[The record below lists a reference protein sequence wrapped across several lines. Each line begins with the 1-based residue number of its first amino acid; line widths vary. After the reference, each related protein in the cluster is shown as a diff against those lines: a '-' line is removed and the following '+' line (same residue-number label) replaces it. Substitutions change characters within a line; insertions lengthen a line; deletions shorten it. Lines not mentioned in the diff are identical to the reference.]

1 MQVQILPAALIYIG
15 MTVTNRGAMKQH
27 PLYNTWQNML
37 TRCYN
42 PNGTTYPWYGA
53 RGIRVCDSWRQS
65 FWNFVDDM
73 GSKPSPE
80 YTIERVNNDGNYCP
94 ENCIWATRADQQKN
108 TRRPPARNNGCIDCG
123 ATICWGAERCTTCA
137 CKRSEKI
144 DWPSVDHLIEMI
156 AASNY
161 SAVGRQLGV
170 CDNAVRKRIRTRSST

>member
-1 MQVQILPAALIYIG
+1 M
-15 MTVTNRGAMKQH
+15 RKH
-27 PLYNTWQNML
+27 PLHSTWQNML

-65 FWNFVDDM
+65 FWSFVEDM
-73 GSKPSPE
+73 GPKPSPE
-80 YTIERVNNDGNYCP
+80 YTLERVDNDGNYCP
-94 ENCIWATRADQQKN
+94 ENCIWATRAEQAKN
-108 TRRPPARNNGCIDCG
+108 TRPRRRKACSESQRHYPQRHYPARKKGCIDCG

-144 DWPSVDHLIEMI
+144 DWPSVDRLIEMI
-156 AASNY
+156 TASNY

-170 CDNAVRKRIRTRSST
+170 SDNAVRKRIRTRSST